1 MRMLN
6 LRWLLAG
13 GILFLGLA
21 AIGGALLLATPRTG
35 AAPVIGGPFS
45 LTAQD
50 GRTVTQASFAGAP
63 YLVFFGY
70 TYCPDVCPTTLQD
83 ISQIFA
89 KLGKDRRIAAAFVTV
104 DPERDTQAM
113 MQDFLASF
121 DPRIVAL
128 GGSAAALAPVY
139 KAFRVYLKKIPGSN
153 GDYTMDHTALV
164 YLMDKQGN
172 FIASFNT
179 AQSPE
184 EGAKELAR
192 YF

>member
-21 AIGGALLLATPRTG
+21 AIGGALMLATPRSG
-35 AAPVIGGPFS
+35 VAPVIGGPFS

-70 TYCPDVCPTTLQD
+70 THCPDVCPTTLQD
-83 ISQIFA
+83 ISQMFA

-104 DPERDTQAM
+104 DPERDTPAV
-113 MQDFLASF
+113 MQDFLTSF

-128 GGSAAALAPVY
+128 GGTAEALAPVY
-139 KAFRVYLKKIPGSN
+139 KEFRVYLKKIPGSQ